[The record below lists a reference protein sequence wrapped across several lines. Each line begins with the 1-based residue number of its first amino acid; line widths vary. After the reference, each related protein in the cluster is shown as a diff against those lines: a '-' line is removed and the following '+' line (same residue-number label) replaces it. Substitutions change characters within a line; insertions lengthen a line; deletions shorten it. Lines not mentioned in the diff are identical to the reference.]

1 MTADFLLVSDDK
13 YVKNLGIC
21 TYSVMH
27 NMCPE
32 VDKVRLFVMDCGITE
47 ENKQRLHAQAAKFGN
62 AEMIFP
68 SHAFIPTPCFD
79 YFMELLQPWGLMWS
93 HVLYFIKERSMAT

>member
-1 MTADFLLVSDDK
+1 MTADFLLVSDNN

-27 NMCPE
+27 NMCGE

-47 ENKQRLHAQAAKFGN
+47 ANKKRLEDQTKRFDN
-62 AEMIFP
+62 A
-68 SHAFIPTPCFD
+68 
-79 YFMELLQPWGLMWS
+79 
-93 HVLYFIKERSMAT
+93 

>member
-1 MTADFLLVSDDK
+1 MTADFLFVSDDN

-47 ENKQRLHAQAAKFGN
+47 ENKAKLHAQAGRFDN
-62 AEMIFP
+62 AEMIFYDIDEKLNAVVGQ
-68 SHAFIPTPCFD
+68 SDF
-79 YFMELLQPWGLMWS
+79 L
-93 HVLYFIKERSMAT
+93 

>member
-1 MTADFLLVSDDK
+1 MNADFLLVSDDK

-32 VDKVRLFVMDCGITE
+32 VYKVRLFVMDCGIAE

-62 AEMIFP
+62 AEMIFYD
-68 SHAFIPTPCFD
+68 ID
-79 YFMELLQPWGLMWS
+79 EKLQQ
-93 HVLYFIKERSMAT
+93 VLSVRCLSN